1 MSTVLTPQ
9 HTINLEHV
17 NAVDEVTI
25 TVKLD
30 DNFEV
35 VLESSQTD
43 WNHIN
48 LEGNAVVN
56 GARKVHWV
64 IDDNRI
70 KRIMI
75 RPKRIQSNIWEVLN
89 GRMFKW
95 NENLNVKFNKTRYN
109 DLLNKED
116 YLEWEYALFCELF
129 EINGPVKM
137 IDPIIRVN
145 K

>member
-1 MSTVLTPQ
+1 MSKVLTPQ

-17 NAVDEVTI
+17 NAGDEVTI

-30 DNFEV
+30 DNLEV

-56 GARKVHWV
+56 GARKVNWV
-64 IDDNRI
+64 IDDHRI

-75 RPKRIQSNIWEVLN
+75 RPKNIQSNIWEVLN

-95 NENLNVKFNKTRYN
+95 NESLKVRFNKTRYG
-109 DLLNKED
+109 DRLEEEE
-116 YLEWEYALFCELF
+116 YLEWEYALFCELY
-129 EINGPVKM
+129 EVNGPVKM